1 MLASVTIRNYGPIMS
16 KLRILAIS
24 ASLALVTA
32 CAPTMGPPP
41 PPPGTGAPSATVFR
55 QEDFSWSAVP
65 GRNTIDGRLTYRQ
78 GTTRYTCSGAGV
90 VLTPE
95 TPWTRRRMTILYSSP
110 EAAALPA
117 DEVRARTPSAP
128 NDDYSSFVRRTTC
141 DAADRFTFANLPDG
155 AWFVITVTRPSA
167 GAGPSMAIMRRV
179 VTRGGRISPIDL

>member
-1 MLASVTIRNYGPIMS
+1 MS

-24 ASLALVTA
+24 AALALATA

-41 PPPGTGAPSATVFR
+41 PPPGVSPPSPTVFR
-55 QEDFSWSAVP
+55 PEDFSWSAVP

-78 GTTRYTCSGAGV
+78 GAARFTCSGAGV

-95 TPWTRRRMTILYSSP
+95 TPWTRRRMSILYSSP

-117 DEVRARTPSAP
+117 NEVRARTPSAP

-141 DAADRFTFANLPDG
+141 DAADRFTFSSLPDG
-155 AWFVITVTRPSA
+155 AWFVITVARPLA
-167 GAGPSMAIMRRV
+167 GGESVAIMRRV
-179 VTRGGRISPIDL
+179 VTRGGRVSPVDL

>member
-1 MLASVTIRNYGPIMS
+1 MS

-24 ASLALVTA
+24 ATLALATA

-41 PPPGTGAPSATVFR
+41 PPPGTGTPSATVFR

-167 GAGPSMAIMRRV
+167 GPGPSMAIMRRV

>member
-1 MLASVTIRNYGPIMS
+1 MLASVTIRNYGLIMS

-167 GAGPSMAIMRRV
+167 GAGPSIAIMRRV

>member
-1 MLASVTIRNYGPIMS
+1 MLASVTIRNYGLIMS